1 MLIYLTESHVKANFG
16 KLCSHDIFLSR
27 TLRLHFLRFLG
38 DEVGDAGSYYL
49 LNFLV

>member
-1 MLIYLTESHVKANFG
+1 MIYLTGSHVKANLR
-16 KLCSHDIFLSR
+16 KLCSHDIFSSSISP
-27 TLRLHFLRFLG
+27 LHFLRFLG